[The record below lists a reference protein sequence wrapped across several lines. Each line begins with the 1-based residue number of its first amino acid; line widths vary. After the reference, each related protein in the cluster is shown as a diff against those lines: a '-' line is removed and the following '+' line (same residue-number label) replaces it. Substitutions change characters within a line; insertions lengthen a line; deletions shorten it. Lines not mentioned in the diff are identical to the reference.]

1 MWHTEKLPNENGH
14 YLVTYHEWI
23 DKKYENET
31 GISFDETKVKILRFH
46 NNEWK
51 MPVSLNETISKYK
64 QQEVIAWDV
73 LPKPYKAKT
82 NELCDIQQMITLSTT
97 HLPEDVLN
105 NLFKDVA
112 QYGIDAYKK
121 SDDDGD
127 YGLFIY
133 ITDNNTPQDTPQ
145 DTPQALKAVMEY
157 AINKNCSV
165 ICFDSDGQIIH
176 DLPTYKYE

>member
-1 MWHTEKLPNENGH
+1 MWHTEKQPDKNGH

-31 GISFDETKVKILRFH
+31 GISFDETKVRILRFH

-51 MPVSLNETISKYK
+51 MPVPSNEIIRKYK
-64 QQEVIAWDV
+64 QQEVIAWDI
-73 LPKPYKAKT
+73 LPEPYGAKT
-82 NELCDIQQMITLSTT
+82 NELCDIQQMITLSTA
-97 HLPEDVLN
+97 HLPEDILN
-105 NLFKDVA
+105 DLSKDSA
-112 QYGIDAYKK
+112 QYNVDAYKK
-121 SDDDGD
+121 SDNDCD

-133 ITDNNTPQDTPQ
+133 ITDNNISKDV
-145 DTPQALKAVMEY
+145 PQALKTIMEY
-157 AINKNCSV
+157 AINKDCSV